1 MLEKHAYLKKNKYV
15 RVKQQNVMDKELN
28 QVIKLRSKLRNK
40 YRKAKS
46 EKDKKRYNKQR
57 NYCVIL
63 LRLKKQNYYGSLDIS
78 QITDNKNFW
87 KTISHLFSNKSYTNS
102 RITVPKNGDTLGEKS
117 KVALTFNDF
126 FRNIVK

>member
-28 QVIKLRSKLRNK
+28 QVMELRSKLRNK

-46 EKDKKRYNKQR
+46 EKDKKRLFREIKS
-57 NYCVIL
+57 VIL

-102 RITVPKNGDTLGEKS
+102 RITVFKNGDTLGEKS

>member
-1 MLEKHAYLKKNKYV
+1 MLEKHTYLKKNKYV

-46 EKDKKRYNKQR
+46 EKDKKRLFREIKS
-57 NYCVIL
+57 VIL

-102 RITVPKNGDTLGEKS
+102 RITVLKNGDTLGEK
-117 KVALTFNDF
+117 
-126 FRNIVK
+126 

>member
-46 EKDKKRYNKQR
+46 EKDKKRLFREIKS
-57 NYCVIL
+57 VIL

-102 RITVPKNGDTLGEKS
+102 RITVFKNGDTLGEKS